1 MKTVNHLGVLA
12 STLVTLVV
20 PAGLYASAGDTSTAP
35 PSLEERVRHE
45 LASLPYYNVFDN
57 LAYRVD
63 NGKVILFGEVTEPV
77 TKEDAERSVKHLEG
91 VTSVASQIEV
101 LPWSTFD
108 NRIRMNAYRAIYGY
122 GPLQHYGVGSLR
134 SIHIIVK
141 NGNITLA
148 GVVQNET
155 DRNLAYV
162 RANGVPGVFSVTND
176 LQVAR

>member
-1 MKTVNHLGVLA
+1 MNYLGVLA

-20 PAGLYASAGDTSTAP
+20 PAGLCASSGDTSTP
-35 PSLEERVRHE
+35 PVSLEERVRHE
-45 LASLPYYNVFDN
+45 LSRLPYYNVFDN

-63 NGKVILFGEVTEPV
+63 NGKVILFGQVTEPV

-91 VTSVASQIEV
+91 VTSVESQIEV

-134 SIHIIVK
+134 SIHIVVK

-148 GVVQNET
+148 GVVQNQT

-162 RANGVPGVFSVTND
+162 RANGVPGVFAVTND